1 MTNDENKF
9 IEGMYVNNPHENAP
23 EFIISNITF
32 EVDRFTEFLK
42 NNAEDGKLR
51 AVIKLS
57 KAGKQYISVDA
68 FKPKAQETEVQD
80 SRPPVKKKAA
90 PAADDDGDGLPF

>member
-1 MTNDENKF
+1 MTNDDNKF

-23 EFIISNITF
+23 EFIISNISF

-68 FKPKAQETEVQD
+68 FKPKTQETKVED
-80 SRPPVKKKAA
+80 SRPPAKKKA
-90 PAADDDGDGLPF
+90 PVEDDDDGLPF